1 MQDSEFGTKNVLHT
15 WNWIYSKY
23 TVYMFCMT
31 DVFEPPQL
39 DCLLN
44 QRSLGLLAPQS
55 CMKWCTRVSEMISE
69 LHSFGTE
76 INSQVLLLSPIAE
89 GGDSIADISFL
100 RMVCSIVLWKVL
112 LLMDST
118 WRDHANRS

>member
-1 MQDSEFGTKNVLHT
+1 MSYILG
-15 WNWIYSKY
+15 IGY
-23 TVYMFCMT
+23 TVYMFCMN

-39 DCLLN
+39 DCHAN
-44 QRSLGLLAPQS
+44 QRSLALLAPQS
-55 CMKWCTRVSEMISE
+55 CMKSCAKASEMVSE

-100 RMVCSIVLWKVL
+100 RM
-112 LLMDST
+112 
-118 WRDHANRS
+118 